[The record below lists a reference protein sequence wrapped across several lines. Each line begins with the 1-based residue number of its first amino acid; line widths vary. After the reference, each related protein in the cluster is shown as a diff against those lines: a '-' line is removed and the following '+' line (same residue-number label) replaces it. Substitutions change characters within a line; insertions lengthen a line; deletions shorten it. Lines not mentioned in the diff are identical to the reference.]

1 MESMNCTRNIEKP
14 QYASLPLQGRKV
26 AFLTLGCKL
35 NFAETSTI
43 GKILT
48 QLGCQ
53 RVGRGEQAD
62 ICLVN
67 TCSVTEAANRKG
79 RQAIHKLR
87 KLHPDAVV
95 VVTGCY
101 AQLKP
106 DEIMNLE
113 GVDLVLGM
121 DYKFDVPQLL
131 MQLEGKLAQ
140 PRKFMAEDIR
150 KVTDFHGACSA
161 DDRTRHFLKVQ
172 DGCDYFCTYC
182 TIPYARGR
190 SRNGKIVDI
199 VEQAT
204 KAIEAGAKEIVL
216 SGVNIGDFGKTTGE
230 TFFQLVKDL
239 DAIEADVR
247 YRISSI
253 EPNLLTDEMIE
264 YIATS
269 RHFTP
274 HFHIPLQ
281 SGSDAML
288 DIMHRRYHTDL
299 FAHKVQRIKQ
309 LMPHAF
315 IGVDVIVGA
324 RGETPEYFRQCEDFL
339 DSLDIA
345 QLHVFTYSERE
356 GTRMLQISY
365 VVADKEKK
373 RRSDALH
380 RLSAQKMDTF
390 YASQI
395 GRESTV
401 LWESKRIE
409 GKMYG
414 FTENY
419 VRVMT
424 DYDVHKINCFEKV
437 LVDSENI
444 APNQTMED

>member
-1 MESMNCTRNIEKP
+1 MDGSSNNDM
-14 QYASLPLQGRKV
+14 PLKGKKV
-26 AFLTLGCKL
+26 AFTTLGCKL

-43 GKILT
+43 GKMLM
-48 QLGCQ
+48 QLGCE
-53 RVGRGEQAD
+53 RVGRTEQAD
-62 ICLVN
+62 VCLVN

-87 KLHPDAVV
+87 KMHPEAFII
-95 VVTGCY
+95 VTGCY

-106 DEIMNLE
+106 DEVLQVE
-113 GVDLVLGM
+113 GVDMVLGM
-121 DYKFDVPQLL
+121 NHKFDVPKLL
-131 MQLEGKLAQ
+131 LQLENKRPQ
-140 PRKFMAEDIR
+140 PRKIMADDIR
-150 KVTDFHGACSA
+150 KELDFHGACSA

-182 TIPYARGR
+182 TIPLARGR
-190 SRNGKIVDI
+190 SRNGKIEDI
-199 VEQAT
+199 VNQAK
-204 KAIEAGAKEIVL
+204 KAIAEGAKEIVL

-230 TFFQLVKDL
+230 NFFQLVKEL
-239 DAIEADVR
+239 DAIDAPVR

-269 RHFTP
+269 PHFAP

-299 FAHKVQRIKQ
+299 FAHKVNYIKQ
-309 LMPHAF
+309 RMPHAF

-324 RGETPEYFRQCEDFL
+324 RGETPEFFQQCYDFL
-339 DSLDIA
+339 HGLDVA

-356 GTRMLQISY
+356 STRMLQIPY

-373 RRSDALH
+373 RRSEVLH
-380 RLSAQKMDTF
+380 ALSAQKMEAF
-390 YASQI
+390 YRAQI
-395 GRESTV
+395 GREAVV
-401 LWESKRIE
+401 LWESKQMD

-419 VRVMT
+419 IRVMT
-424 DYDVHKINCFEKV
+424 DYHPQKVNCFEQV
-437 LVDSENI
+437 ALNQDNV
-444 APNQTMED
+444 APNQTTEE

>member
-1 MESMNCTRNIEKP
+1 MKTDNN
-14 QYASLPLQGRKV
+14 LPLKGKKV
-26 AFLTLGCKL
+26 AFATLGCKL

-43 GKILT
+43 GKMLIN
-48 QLGCQ
+48 LGCE
-53 RVGRGEQAD
+53 RAGKTENAD
-62 ICLVN
+62 ICFVN

-79 RQAIHKLR
+79 RQAINKLR
-87 KLHPDAVV
+87 KTHPEAVIV
-95 VVTGCY
+95 VSGCY

-106 DEIMNLE
+106 DEVLQLE

-121 DYKFDVPQLL
+121 NHKFDLPQLL
-131 MQLEGKLAQ
+131 AQIDGKQKLPQ
-140 PRKFMAEDIR
+140 KIIAEDIR
-150 KVTDFHGACSA
+150 KVIDFHGACSA

-182 TIPYARGR
+182 TIPLARGR
-190 SRNGKIVDI
+190 SRNGKIEDI
-199 VEQAT
+199 LKQA
-204 KAIEAGAKEIVL
+204 KEAISEGAKEIVL

-230 TFFQLVKDL
+230 NFFQLVKAL
-239 DAIEADVR
+239 DELDEQVR

-264 YIATS
+264 FLAHS
-269 RHFTP
+269 KRFTP

-299 FAHKVQRIKQ
+299 FAHKVEQIKNA
-309 LMPHAF
+309 MPHAF

-324 RGETPEYFRQCEDFL
+324 RGETEEYFAQAEAFIE
-339 DSLDIA
+339 SLNIA

-356 GTRMLQISY
+356 GTRMLQIPY
-365 VVADKEKK
+365 VVPDKEKK
-373 RRSDALH
+373 RRSEVLH
-380 RLSAQKMDTF
+380 QLSDRKLEEFYQAQLGTK
-390 YASQI
+390 A
-395 GRESTV
+395 TV
-401 LWESKRIE
+401 LWESKSIH

-424 DYDVHKINCFEKV
+424 DYDAGKVNQFEQIMITQQ
-437 LVDSENI
+437 NI
-444 APNQTMED
+444 APNLNVEI